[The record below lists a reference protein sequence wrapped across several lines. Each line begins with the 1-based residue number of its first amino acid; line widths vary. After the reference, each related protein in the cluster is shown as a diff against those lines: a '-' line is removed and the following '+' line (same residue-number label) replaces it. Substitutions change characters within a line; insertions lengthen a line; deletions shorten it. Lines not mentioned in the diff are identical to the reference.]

1 MIERLKENKDVLI
14 VAVASFFIGFGV
26 ASFFTGDANK
36 DSALNP
42 QNAETGDTALP
53 PLPFNKE
60 TAGKGNQAVS
70 MGTNAFMVENQRAG
84 ISVLVKKAEFSE
96 PRWIVIREA
105 NAGDVAG
112 AILGAGWFPAGAHE
126 NIIVPLLRGTVG
138 GEQYQAELFFDSNGD
153 KQFDHNTAQP
163 LKDTAGNAISISFN
177 TVASAGGE

>member
-1 MIERLKENKDVLI
+1 MIERLKENQDVLI
-14 VAVASFFIGFGV
+14 VAIASFFIGFGA
-26 ASFFTGDANK
+26 ASLFTGDVDK
-36 DSALNP
+36 DATLNS
-42 QNAETGDTALP
+42 QKMETKDTTLP
-53 PLPFNKE
+53 PLPFNTE
-60 TAGKGNQAVS
+60 TAGKGNQ
-70 MGTNAFMVENQRAG
+70 MVPVDANTFVIENQRAG
-84 ISVLVKKAEFSE
+84 VSVFVKKAEFSE

-153 KQFDHNTAQP
+153 KQFDHNTDQP